1 MTTNHYELVFLVAP
15 DLPEEK
21 RQEITERTAGYLTSA
36 DAVLES
42 LDLWEKRTLAYPI
55 QKHREAYYYVAK
67 FSGPG
72 KAVDEIERRFRV
84 MEGVL
89 RFLAIRKDEEDKVS
103 EKRKA
108 YYQAKRQQLEKKRKS
123 GDTQP
128 RERGRSR
135 QDEGVRE

>member
-1 MTTNHYELVFLVAP
+1 MNAIKQTHGGAHLVGLQVAHQVP
-15 DLPEEK
+15 NRP
-21 RQEITERTAGYLTSA
+21 G
-36 DAVLES
+36 
-42 LDLWEKRTLAYPI
+42 RTLWD
-55 QKHREAYYYVAK
+55 
-67 FSGPG
+67 FL
-72 KAVDEIERRFRV
+72 
-84 MEGVL
+84 L

-123 GDTQP
+123 GDAQP